1 MSLPISSGPD
11 EGTVEYTAVAATPPS
26 HGSFLGMSPP
36 MMSLPMQIP
45 SSSPVDTHLESSA
58 EAEAA
63 ARCYSLGEAEWYWG
77 DITREEVNEKLR
89 DRYILVIVL
98 SN

>member
-1 MSLPISSGPD
+1 MSLPISSGQPPPD

-26 HGSFLGMSPP
+26 HGSFLGLSPP
-36 MMSLPMQIP
+36 KMSLPMQIP
-45 SSSPVDTHLESSA
+45 SSSPAADTHLESSA

-63 ARCYSLGEAEWYWG
+63 ARCYTLAEAEWYWG

-89 DRYILVIVL
+89 DR
-98 SN
+98 